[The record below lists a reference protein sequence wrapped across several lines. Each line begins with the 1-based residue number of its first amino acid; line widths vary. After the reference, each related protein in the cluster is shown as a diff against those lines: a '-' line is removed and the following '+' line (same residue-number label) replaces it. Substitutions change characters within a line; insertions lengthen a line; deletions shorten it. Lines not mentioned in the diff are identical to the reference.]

1 MRIAMAS
8 LALVMSAAPAWA
20 STVTQMPYGKLTD
33 GTPIVQTILKNDNG
47 MEVRF
52 ISYGATITDI
62 VVPDRKGKMA
72 NVALGFGNIADW
84 EAKNKNYGLGAV
96 MGRYSG
102 RIAGAKFTIDG
113 KEYPLAANDG
123 KNTLHGGPGGFDSRV
138 WKVTPFKLGNA
149 VGAMLSLN
157 SPAGSQGFPGNLA
170 VHVFYSLRNDNA
182 LEIAYDARSDAT
194 TVINFT
200 NHTYFNLAGAG
211 SGSVLGQQLQI
222 LADRR
227 VDTDAGGIPSGKNV
241 PVAGTPFDFRQPT
254 VIGAHMGNPAVG
266 ERGWNHTWLLDNQRG
281 DLAKLA
287 GRLIDPASGRTM
299 DIVTTEPSLVAYAA
313 GYFSGEDKGA
323 QGVLYKRHDGIALET
338 QHLSNAPNNPAL
350 PSTLLRP
357 GEVYRS
363 TTIYRF
369 GVAR

>member
-1 MRIAMAS
+1 MRTAIAS
-8 LALVMSAAPAWA
+8 LALLASAPAWA
-20 STVTQMPYGKLTD
+20 GSVEQVPYGALKD
-33 GTPIVQTILKNDNG
+33 GTPITQTILKNENG

-62 VVPDRKGKMA
+62 IVPDRNGKMA

-84 EAKNKNYGLGAV
+84 EAKNKNYGMGAI

-102 RIAGAKFTIDG
+102 RIAGARFTIDG
-113 KEYPLAANDG
+113 KEYPLAQNDG

-138 WKVTPFKLGNA
+138 WTVTPFKIGGA
-149 VGAMLSLN
+149 VGAILALT
-157 SPAGSQGFPGNLA
+157 SPAGSQGFPANLG
-170 VHVFYSLRNDNA
+170 VHVIYSLRNDNS
-182 LEIAYDARSDAT
+182 LEIDYDARSDAP

-222 LADRR
+222 FADKR
-227 VDTDAGGIPSGKNV
+227 VETDAGGIPSGNYV
-241 PVAGTPFDFRQPT
+241 PVAGTPFDFRNAT
-254 VIGAHMGNPAVG
+254 TIGAHMRNAAVG
-266 ERGWNHTWLLDNQRG
+266 DRGWNHTWWLNNQRG
-281 DLAKLA
+281 DFAKLA
-287 GRLIDPASGRTM
+287 GRLSDPASGRVM

-338 QHLSNAPNNPAL
+338 QHLSNAPNNASL
-350 PSTLLRP
+350 PSTLLLP
-357 GEVYRS
+357 GEAFKS

-369 GVAR
+369 GVTK

>member
-1 MRIAMAS
+1 MRIAIAA
-8 LALVMSAAPAWA
+8 LALLTGAFPALA
-20 STVTQMPYGKLTD
+20 GTAVQVPYGKLTD
-33 GTPIVQTILKNDNG
+33 GTPITQTILRNDNG

-62 VVPDRKGKMA
+62 IVPDRNGKMA

-84 EAKNKNYGLGAV
+84 EAKNKNYGMGAI

-102 RIAGAKFTIDG
+102 RIAGARFTIDG
-113 KEYPLAANDG
+113 KEYPLARNDG
-123 KNTLHGGPGGFDSRV
+123 QNTLHGGPGGFDSKV
-138 WKVTPFKLGNA
+138 WNVRPFQLGNM

-170 VHVFYSLRNDNA
+170 VHVVSSLRNDNG
-182 LEIAYDARSDAT
+182 LEIDYDARSDAP

-222 LADRR
+222 FADRR
-227 VDTDAGGIPSGKNV
+227 VDTDAGGIPSGRYV

-254 VIGAHMGNPAVG
+254 VIGANMKNAAVG
-266 ERGWNHTWLLDNQRG
+266 ERGWNHTWWLDNQRG

-287 GRLIDPASGRTM
+287 GRLIDPVSGRTM

-313 GYFSGEDKGA
+313 GYFSGEDRGA
-323 QGVLYKRHDGIALET
+323 QGTLLKRHDGIALET
-338 QHLSNAPNNPAL
+338 QHLSNAPNNPEL
-350 PSTLLRP
+350 PSTMLRP
-357 GEVYRS
+357 GEVFRS

-369 GVAR
+369 GVMR